1 MQGVIPA
8 DQVRE
13 FVRHEMIRIESL
25 SGPLPPP
32 HVLEKYEQTLPGLAD
47 RIVAMAE
54 RQSAHR
60 MELERTA
67 LAANSSRSRWGLAA
81 GFTVA
86 VVGLSIS
93 GLVAIFGSVLAGT
106 ALATVNI
113 AALAGVF
120 VYGT

>member
-1 MQGVIPA
+1 
-8 DQVRE
+8 
-13 FVRHEMIRIESL
+13 
-25 SGPLPPP
+25 
-32 HVLEKYEQTLPGLAD
+32 
-47 RIVAMAE
+47 
-54 RQSAHR
+54 